1 MFQGPHFDE
10 GDDCTVPS
18 TPTLFVPRRGDGF
31 AEALSYPQ
39 VPQRFVFGTGEGVSH
54 SELESQGALGMDDT
68 RMDLS
73 QFDDGQVRNLPFT
86 SHQVTTSGG
95 SATVVFSNFAVSST
109 PPQQLLQGDSTNKE
123 PPPAKEGTSS
133 ASSTDTPKEDIVTE
147 EMASRTAREGQAA
160 STSGEQGLPS
170 ASEDDGGSSTD
181 PQGLRKSKIQP
192 IVWDQSPGA
201 SQQQVPATPL
211 LQNPTSSSTISTPS
225 TSAGLSSGKGRE
237 EFVWAS
243 NPTPTPSTNPSP
255 AAATSTSRGS
265 MMYSTRGVRCATR
278 GRGAIMRGH
287 PTRSPIARGHVGRSR
302 GPSRTPGVRGRSLR
316 RKN

>member
-147 EMASRTAREGQAA
+147 EM
-160 STSGEQGLPS
+160 
-170 ASEDDGGSSTD
+170 
-181 PQGLRKSKIQP
+181 GLRKSKIQP